1 MMKHNKKMKFYLIR
15 IITLYI
21 PLALFLIWAL
31 FPLYWMIVTSIKSN
45 SELMRL
51 THPLTVKAPTLDQY
65 KDLILKSDFRYWIKN
80 SLVVALTTTIFSV
93 IISSLAAYSLARIKF
108 VGRWVVSRSV
118 LFSYLIPRTILFLPL
133 FAIIQNMRLT
143 DTIIGLM
150 LANLTFMV
158 PFCTWILIGH
168 FTNVPKEI
176 EECSTI
182 DGCSRLKTLMLITI
196 PIAAPGIVVAAVFT
210 FSLSWSE
217 FLYPLV
223 LNTSSLRQ
231 VVPVGLSNLI
241 TGDLFEW
248 GQIMAT
254 GFIFTLPIIIL
265 FYPIQRYLASGLT
278 AGAVKG

>member
-133 FAIIQNMRLT
+133 FAVIQNMRLT

-168 FTNVPKEI
+168 FTSVPKEI
-176 EECSTI
+176 EECATI